1 MTMFSAGP
9 SGILGSCTLATALLD
24 LKPFL
29 QLQLI
34 PNITE
39 QHEFWRLITSHCAFA
54 SSGEVLLGGL
64 VLYHLRTIERQFGT
78 PKYAAFL
85 FASSAISTI
94 LELGALWAGK
104 SFGLNYIPGGPY
116 AMIFAGLYQY
126 QRVVPSTPLF
136 TFLGVTISSK
146 IIVYSLGLQL
156 LVFHYPSSSVAA
168 LCGIIAAALYQNENL
183 GLKKWRPPGFLSQF
197 ASRFILPLLSTNS
210 TRRCTTTG
218 SSTILDQQRQITQDH
233 SRRRGPQ
240 SHRDPPLPPPLPAAA
255 TEEQIATLQAMFPQS
270 SYSHIAQVIQSA
282 NNDINRAAQFL
293 LDHPR

>member
-1 MTMFSAGP
+1 MFSAGP
-9 SGILGSCTLATALLD
+9 SGILGGCTLATALLD
-24 LKPFL
+24 FKPL
-29 QLQLI
+29 LHLQLI

-39 QHEFWRLITSHCAFA
+39 QHEFWRLISSHCAFA

-64 VLYHLRTIERQFGT
+64 VLYNLRTIERQFGT
-78 PKYAAFL
+78 SKYAAFL

-104 SFGLNYIPGGPY
+104 YFGLNYIPGGPY

-146 IIVYSLGLQL
+146 FIVYSLGLQL
-156 LVFHYPSSSVAA
+156 LGFHYPASSVAA
-168 LCGIIAAALYQNENL
+168 LCGILAGVIYQSEYL
-183 GLKKWRPPGFLSQF
+183 GLKKWRLPGFLNHF

-218 SSTILDQQRQITQDH
+218 GNVILDQQRRMTQDH

-240 SHRDPPLPPPLPAAA
+240 YHRDPPLPPPSAAV

-270 SYSHIAQVIQSA
+270 SYSHIAQAIQSA